1 MNQTT
6 SHILMI
12 EPRGFCSNPET
23 AASNAHQAENPMDT
37 SPLQV
42 QALKEHRSF
51 QKLLK
56 DKGIQVTVFEG
67 NVLAPDD
74 LFCNNW
80 ISTRGDQTYNLY
92 PMLAPNRRIERR
104 DDITDSLK
112 YKLFK
117 DYSPFEARGQF
128 LESTGSLV
136 LDHVNKIAYAA
147 LSPRTHPDLVA
158 LWCKDNGYAPVTFKS
173 YDKTGKLEYHTNV
186 ILFIGSTLAGVCL
199 ENIDETER
207 AHVNE
212 SLSKSH
218 AVLELSSHQITQF
231 AGNALEVHNG
241 KGERF
246 LVMSKRGYG
255 SLNESQKKL
264 IKSHVTD
271 VITPDLPTIETYGGG
286 SARCLMLE
294 VF

>member
-1 MNQTT
+1 MTQTT

-23 AASNAHQAENPMDT
+23 AASNAHQAENPNDT

-42 QALKEHRSF
+42 QALKEHQIF

-67 NVLAPDD
+67 NAQAPDD

-80 ISTRGDQTYNLY
+80 ISTRNDQTYNLY

-112 YKLFK
+112 YKLYK
-117 DYSPFEARGQF
+117 DYSPCEAQNQF

-147 LSPRTHPDLVA
+147 LSPRTHPQLVA
-158 LWCKDNGYAPVTFKS
+158 QWCKENGYNPVTFKS

-207 AHVNE
+207 DHVNE

-218 AVLELSSHQITQF
+218 TVLELSSHQITQF

-241 KGERF
+241 KGEHF

-264 IKSHVTD
+264 IKSHVMD

>member
-42 QALKEHRSF
+42 QSLKEHRTF

-67 NVLAPDD
+67 NALAPDD

-80 ISTRGDQTYNLY
+80 ISTRNDQTYNLY

-212 SLSKSH
+212 SLSKFH
-218 AVLELSSHQITQF
+218 TVLELSSHQITQF

-255 SLNESQKKL
+255 SLNDSQKKL